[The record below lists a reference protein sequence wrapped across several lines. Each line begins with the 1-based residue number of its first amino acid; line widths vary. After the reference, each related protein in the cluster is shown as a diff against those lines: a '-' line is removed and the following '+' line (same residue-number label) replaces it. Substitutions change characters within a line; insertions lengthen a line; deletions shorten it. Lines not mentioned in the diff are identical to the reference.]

1 MNGAVSHKLRPN
13 WLSVA
18 LALALTLPGCSGVRS
33 GNSFT
38 GPLPS
43 SAAIGI
49 SWDASE
55 RMSALYP
62 PGHTALYLTYPGE
75 DKQQAGSTIFGELFE
90 NNLRSNGFRIVPVAG
105 GSVPQVSWTVDALG
119 DTNPPSSWYLRLK
132 VADKDGM
139 RTLSRVYDS
148 QGMPQGGFAEG
159 RVE

>member
-1 MNGAVSHKLRPN
+1 
-13 WLSVA
+13 
-18 LALALTLPGCSGVRS
+18 
-33 GNSFT
+33 
-38 GPLPS
+38 
-43 SAAIGI
+43 
-49 SWDASE
+49 
-55 RMSALYP
+55 MSALYP

-90 NNLRSNGFRIVPVAG
+90 NNLRSKGFRIVPVAG
-105 GSVPQVSWTVDALG
+105 SSPQVSWTVDALG